1 VTKRIRLLCIFFS
14 SIAAGVAVFSFPAIP
29 QDIAYHTFADHRT
42 VLGIPNFLNV
52 ISNLPFVLIGIYG
65 LSVLRQLGTKDSRNS
80 FVEKVERWPHAL
92 FFTGLAL
99 TGLGSVY
106 YHLSP
111 DNTRLFWDRLPMA
124 VVFMSFFSAV
134 IAERITVKAGF
145 ISLFP
150 FLIMGIGSVI
160 YWEFTEM
167 LGRGDLRPYIMVQYG
182 PVLII
187 PAILF
192 LFPARYNGSRNLIG
206 VFIFYGLAKFFELLD
221 ARIFSL
227 GHIVSGHSLKHLAS
241 AVAAFWVIRMIRLRS
256 PISPKEKKRPSTV

>member
-1 VTKRIRLLCIFFS
+1 MTKRIRLLFVFFL

-42 VLGIPNFLNV
+42 ILGIPNFLNV

-65 LSVLRQLGTKDSRNS
+65 LAVLRQLGTKDAQGS
-80 FVEKVERWPHAL
+80 FIEKAGKWPYVL

-99 TGLGSVY
+99 TGLGSVC
-106 YHLSP
+106 YHLVP

-124 VVFMSFFSAV
+124 MAFMSFFSAI
-134 IAERITVKAGF
+134 IAERITIKAGL

-150 FLIMGIGSVI
+150 FLIMGIASVI

-167 LGRGDLRPYIMVQYG
+167 LGRGDLRPYILVQYG
-182 PVLII
+182 PMLII
-187 PAILF
+187 PVILF
-192 LFPARYNGSRNLIG
+192 LFPARYSRSRNLLG
-206 VFIFYGLAKFFELLD
+206 VFIFYGLAKIFELFD
-221 ARIFSL
+221 AQIYSL

-241 AVAAFWVIRMIRLRS
+241 AAAAFWVIRMIRLRS
-256 PISPKEKKRPSTV
+256 PISTEERKGTSAA